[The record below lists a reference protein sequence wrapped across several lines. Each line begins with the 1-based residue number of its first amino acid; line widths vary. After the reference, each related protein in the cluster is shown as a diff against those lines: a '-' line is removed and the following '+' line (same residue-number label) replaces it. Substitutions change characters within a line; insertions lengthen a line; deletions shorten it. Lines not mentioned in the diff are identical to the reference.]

1 MASQALSECFSALDG
16 GDYAAAQEHAFTAL
30 EKEPQSEAAQFHL
43 ALSFFLQKKY
53 RKAERLFSKI
63 RATKDL
69 EVDILYYRGLSEYQL
84 RKFSDASEHLEQC
97 VALKSNDASAWDAL
111 GSCYLQL
118 VRFGRACA
126 CSSV

>member
-69 EVDILYYRGLSEYQL
+69 EVDILYYRGLSEREKEREREREREKERERERERLPRENRFQQQD
-84 RKFSDASEHLEQC
+84 RKLEIII
-97 VALKSNDASAWDAL
+97 
-111 GSCYLQL
+111 
-118 VRFGRACA
+118 
-126 CSSV
+126 